1 MLRVSRR
8 GLSVPLCSPMSTTAP
23 PKLPRLPVPDLHKTM
38 AKYLD
43 SLQPVLLQDQL
54 DGGPPVVET
63 LKRHEDIVHSFLN
76 GPGQVAQARLRA
88 LDKVSPHNWLDDN
101 FWLKKTYLEWRAPLL
116 INSNWWLTFVNDADV
131 PEEVITDKGQGFTPW
146 QIRRAACLVHGILD
160 FKHRMQSQELYPDTS
175 RVGIWLR
182 RCTSAIFNTCRVPH
196 LGCDTLASPA
206 APTSPW
212 ASHIIVMAHDFF
224 YALRVVDPESG
235 APLEVDAIERRMR
248 SIVLDVLRRKGQGDT
263 AVRVGVLSSDERDEW
278 AKNYAH
284 LRSLSPQNVRS
295 LDAIHDSLFVISLD
309 HWSAPSTPA
318 NEGNGHSQPLA
329 FPTDK
334 AVPRC
339 CPLRLATL
347 PTDTKRLPHISD
359 PAFSN
364 SAPHDLFEH
373 QQRTR
378 APPALQNRFFD
389 KPLQLIV
396 ERTTRAGA
404 CGEHAPVDALVP
416 SVVCEWAVARASGH
430 SLVGGMEGVPLFQSK
445 MEHVGTAGTEDA
457 GLSGC
462 EEWSRLD
469 FDASP
474 QIDIAISDA
483 IRRAETLVA
492 DSDHDVLYFTEFGGD
507 EMQRLSNYLPD
518 AFVQLA
524 LQLAYYRLH
533 RRTTPVYETALTR
546 SFHHG
551 RTETIRSL
559 TRESFAFVRSCGPW
573 KGRSRRRHALGAG
586 DMKECDDQHEVA
598 STSTLYALLTSAL
611 RVHVSLTR
619 AAVTGRGID
628 RHLLGL
634 RNVLSSEWDWLD
646 SVNTGDEIRPR
657 TEGKSLSGPVALFE
671 HPDFWKSQT
680 WRLST
685 SGLTAGWYFRGTGF
699 GAPFSDGYGI
709 NYLIAPSLVRFCVDS
724 KHSCPSTST
733 HAFMTELVNALRD
746 MKEIC
751 LNAQRCDEEPGDA
764 KVDVHGGD
772 SQPSPILEDE
782 QHSVLQTAHR
792 TQQPYLYARL

>member
-334 AVPRC
+334 A
-339 CPLRLATL
+339 
-347 PTDTKRLPHISD
+347 
-359 PAFSN
+359 
-364 SAPHDLFEH
+364 
-373 QQRTR
+373 QRTR

-430 SLVGGMEGVPLFQSK
+430 SL
-445 MEHVGTAGTEDA
+445 HVGTAGTEDA

-559 TRESFAFVRSCGPW
+559 TRESFAFS
-573 KGRSRRRHALGAG
+573 
-586 DMKECDDQHEVA
+586 QA

-646 SVNTGDEIRPR
+646 T
-657 TEGKSLSGPVALFE
+657 LFE